1 MKIARMRLVHER
13 WTIAVWAMVAVVGLH
28 VSAGPCPADPRCK
41 SQVGQPDQAQLQKL
55 LSAALATAGGP
66 GGKAG
71 QGGAMDA
78 AGLGKMLSAVLAGA
92 GGSGKGGTMDADG
105 LQKMLSTILAGAG
118 GQGRNATVDL
128 AAVQKLLAGLLGG
141 ADPAKA
147 RSAGDRGPKALPPG
161 MDSVLLNRAQ
171 AAMQGGKLGDA
182 RHLVQQVIKN
192 SPAGAPTFGA
202 AFRLAVRMDVMA
214 KDLLARAR
222 RAKRSGDHVAY
233 ARSLLKLSRAM
244 GETPE
249 GRQARVWL
257 ASAQK
262 DPALVEAVREARAC
276 QILADLAREARS
288 ARRAFAPG
296 DLIVTDAGRRFDPLV
311 DDLAHVSQADR
322 KRLVASAHRQLA
334 KLHDTPTGKRILG
347 QLADLQA
354 GKVPHRTPP
363 PGRSQAGHRRSIRI
377 D

>member
-1 MKIARMRLVHER
+1 MRLVHEKR
-13 WTIAVWAMVAVVGLH
+13 TIAVWAVAAVVGLH
-28 VSAGPCPADPRCK
+28 VSAGLCQADARRK
-41 SQVGQPDQAQLQKL
+41 SQAGQPDQAQLQKL

-66 GGKAG
+66 GDKAG

-78 AGLGKMLSAVLAGA
+78 GGLQEMLSTLLAGP
-92 GGSGKGGTMDADG
+92 GGPGKGGAMEAAG
-105 LQKMLSTILAGAG
+105 LQKMLSTLLTGAG

-141 ADPAKA
+141 ADRAN
-147 RSAGDRGPKALPPG
+147 GDRGGKAFRPG
-161 MDSVLLNRAQ
+161 MEGVLLNRAQ
-171 AAMQGGKLGDA
+171 AAMQGGKLGEA
-182 RHLVQQVIKN
+182 RRLVQQVIKN
-192 SPAGAPTFGA
+192 SSQGEPTFGV

-214 KDLLARAR
+214 KDLLARAE
-222 RAKRSGDHVAY
+222 RAKRSGNHVAY

-249 GRQARVWL
+249 GRRARVWL

-262 DPALVEAVREARAC
+262 DPALAGAVREAQAC
-276 QILADLAREARS
+276 QIVADLAREARS
-288 ARRAFAPG
+288 ARRASAHG
-296 DLIVTDAGRRFDPLV
+296 DLIVTDGRRRFDPLV
-311 DDLAHVSQADR
+311 DDLAHVSQPDR

-334 KLHDTPTGKRILG
+334 KLHDTPTGKRILS

-363 PGRSQAGHRRSIRI
+363 PAGRNQTGHWRSIRI